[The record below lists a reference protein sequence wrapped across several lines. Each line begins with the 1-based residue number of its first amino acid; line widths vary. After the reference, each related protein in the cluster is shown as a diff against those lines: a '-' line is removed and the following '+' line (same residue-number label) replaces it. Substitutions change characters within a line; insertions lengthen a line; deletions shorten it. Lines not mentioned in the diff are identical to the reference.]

1 MVALGP
7 GDRIGVSV
15 RVDVIG
21 HVTVP
26 GTGHWVLASRGTW
39 HTDSLLCVHWLVV
52 WVRSRVVLCNLERR
66 LRVVLRVVL
75 YNWEMSPEVVG

>member
-1 MVALGP
+1 M
-7 GDRIGVSV
+7 SV

-26 GTGHWVLASRGTW
+26 GTGHWVLAGRGTW
-39 HTDSLLCVHWLVV
+39 HTDSLLCVDWMMV
-52 WVRSRVVLCNLERR
+52 WVRSRVVLCNLEGR

-75 YNWEMSPEVVG
+75 YNRERGPEVVG